1 LETFKAL
8 DPVAYLSKFTSS
20 NTRPSSRPHHTSR
33 KTTVLPSILTRNT
46 HGSSLTTMGNTKII
60 TGITL
65 QVGTPSPS
73 QPKSGEIS
81 IDISFSPLCGN
92 QYNVG
97 GRVNF
102 SEYNVGNKSSAAISY
117 SDPQSL
123 ESYIRRVVLSSEMVE
138 LDQLCIAEGKA
149 AWKIVV
155 SCMVINHD
163 GNAVDGILLGIDV
176 ALKDLKLPPVKV
188 EIVDKNPVVR
198 FLQEGDI
205 EEDADGSSFGKTLT
219 FQKLMVPLTVGFFQ
233 GKMLVDPSLEEELLC
248 EGMMTVVVDAM
259 SLHHDE
265 NQSGDG
271 NGMLTGDILDL
282 TKSGGNLAAIEDI
295 AACVQLA
302 FGRAKEL
309 QSILL

>member
-1 LETFKAL
+1 M
-8 DPVAYLSKFTSS
+8 
-20 NTRPSSRPHHTSR
+20 
-33 KTTVLPSILTRNT
+33 TRNT
-46 HGSSLTTMGNTKII
+46 HGSSLTTIGNTKII

-81 IDISFSPLCGN
+81 VDISFSPLCGN

-102 SEYNVGNKSSAAISY
+102 SEYNTGNKSSAAISY

-123 ESYIRRVVLSSEMVE
+123 ESYIRRVVLSSDIVD
-138 LDQLCIAEGKA
+138 LDQLCIVEGKA
-149 AWKIVV
+149 AWKLVI

-163 GNAVDGILLGIDV
+163 GNVVDGILLGIDV
-176 ALKDLKLPPVKV
+176 ALKDLILPSVKV

-198 FLQEGDI
+198 FLQE
-205 EEDADGSSFGKTLT
+205 EDMKVEGEKGGDGSTFGQALT

-248 EGMMTVVVDAM
+248 EGMMTVVVDVM
-259 SLHHDE
+259 SLHQDE
-265 NQSGDG
+265 NG

-282 TKSGGNLAAIEDI
+282 TKSGGNLATIEDI

-309 QSILL
+309 QSILQ